1 MDARE
6 SRVKIRAAVETL
18 LWNSTSKSRFE
29 SILIFH
35 IMYDP
40 SHVDADWS
48 GYVSLRSAR
57 KHFNNENGSLDVNFA
72 PNLSASTIEWS
83 KPSRKIV
90 PYMESGAET
99 SNRNRLGK
107 KSRSATFDLI
117 GGPLAK
123 DCPDFWETEAR
134 AAARREETGLHQL
147 TDKGRSMC
155 IRGKRPKSDMNVVDP
170 KNRASD
176 LKEEEPSACDHTNHD
191 DFIGFRAAV
200 QPCASDPCILKALC
214 DKVSENRLPGEFV
227 KYNVTTA
234 APYATEGN
242 KLPTDPY
249 LTSSG
254 NRCKHLL
261 VENFSYVVPGYSG
274 KRKNFAN

>member
-1 MDARE
+1 
-6 SRVKIRAAVETL
+6 
-18 LWNSTSKSRFE
+18 
-29 SILIFH
+29 
-35 IMYDP
+35 MYDP

-48 GYVSLRSAR
+48 GYVSFTSAR
-57 KHFNNENGSLDVNFA
+57 KHFNNENGCLEVSLSSVTPNF
-72 PNLSASTIEWS
+72 SASTLEWS
-83 KPSRKIV
+83 KPSRKII

-99 SNRNRLGK
+99 SNSNQLGNK
-107 KSRSATFDLI
+107 LRSSTFDLI
-117 GGPLAK
+117 GGPLVK
-123 DCPDFWETEAR
+123 DCPDCWETEAQV
-134 AAARREETGLHQL
+134 AARREKTGLHQL

-155 IRGKRPKSDMNVVDP
+155 IRGKRPKSDVNVIDP
-170 KNRASD
+170 KNCVSE
-176 LKEEEPSACDHTNHD
+176 LKEEEPPASDHINNN
-191 DFIGFRAAV
+191 DFIGFRAVV
-200 QPCASDPCILKALC
+200 QPCASDPSILKALC

-227 KYNVTTA
+227 KYNVTI